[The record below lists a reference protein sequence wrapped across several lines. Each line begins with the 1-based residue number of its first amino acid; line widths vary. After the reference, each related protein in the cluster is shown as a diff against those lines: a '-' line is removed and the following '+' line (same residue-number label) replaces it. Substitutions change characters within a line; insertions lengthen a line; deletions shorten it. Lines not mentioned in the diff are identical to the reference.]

1 MCNTN
6 RRLFNMDND
15 RLIKT
20 ISDFKK
26 SLAGQTVRIKNR
38 DYATVAMRLAIAR
51 RNLGS
56 SLDLKSTIL
65 FHDEKRVIVQ
75 CDAYLDREHVATGLA
90 EEYRNASRI
99 NQTSALE
106 NCESSAWGRCLANL
120 GLTNDQ
126 IASADELSN
135 ALINQDRQ
143 LQNALTELSKCS
155 HLGSYQTWVQK
166 NKPLFLELKANNPL
180 AYNGFLEKFNAAKNK
195 LEQNGVINGGK

>member
-1 MCNTN
+1 MG
-6 RRLFNMDND
+6 
-15 RLIKT
+15 K
-20 ISDFKK
+20 
-26 SLAGQTVRIKNR
+26 

-75 CDAYLDREHVATGLA
+75 CDAYLNKEHVATGLA
-90 EEYRNASRI
+90 EEYRSASRI

-126 IASADELSN
+126 VASAEELSN

-143 LQNALTELSKCS
+143 LNVALSELDKVS
-155 HLGSYQTWVQK
+155 HLGSYSAWITKHRQMFEK
-166 NKPLFLELKANNPL
+166 LKANNPL
-180 AYNGFLEKFNAAKNK
+180 AYVPVMERFTKIKKTLETK
-195 LEQNGVINGGK
+195 GVINGNRK

>member
-1 MCNTN
+1 
-6 RRLFNMDND
+6 MDND

-26 SLAGQTVRIKNR
+26 SLAGQTIRIKNR

-155 HLGSYQTWVQK
+155 HLGSYQAWVQK
-166 NKPLFLELKANNPL
+166 NKPLFLNLKANNPL

-195 LEQNGVINGGK
+195 LEQVGVINGGK

>member
-1 MCNTN
+1 
-6 RRLFNMDND
+6 MDND

-26 SLAGQTVRIKNR
+26 SLAGQTIRIKNR

-166 NKPLFLELKANNPL
+166 NKPLFLELKANN
-180 AYNGFLEKFNAAKNK
+180 K
-195 LEQNGVINGGK
+195 